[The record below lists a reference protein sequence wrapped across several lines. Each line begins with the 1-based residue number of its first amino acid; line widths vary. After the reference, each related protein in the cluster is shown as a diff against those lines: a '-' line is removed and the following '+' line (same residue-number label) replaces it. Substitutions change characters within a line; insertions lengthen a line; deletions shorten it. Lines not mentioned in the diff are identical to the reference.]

1 MNITA
6 AAVSELRARTG
17 CGMMDCKKALVE
29 CDGDAEKAVDYLREK
44 GLAKA
49 AKKAGRNAKDGRIF
63 SYVHNTGKIGVIVEI
78 DCETDFVAKTDD
90 FQQLGHDIAMHIA
103 AANPVYLAPEDVP
116 ADVLEREKAIYRE
129 QLAEDE
135 KNKKK
140 PAAIIDKIIE
150 GKVRKYYEQV
160 CLLEQPWIRDDDK
173 KIRDLVVEQIA
184 KMGENMKIRRF
195 SRFSIGE

>member
-29 CDGDAEKAVDYLREK
+29 CNGDAEKAIDFLREK

-49 AKKAGRNAKDGRIF
+49 AKKADRNAKDGRIF
-63 SYVHNTGKIGVIVEI
+63 SYIHNTGKVGVMVEI
-78 DCETDFVAKTDD
+78 DCETDFVAKIED
-90 FQQLGHDIAMHIA
+90 FQQLGHDVAMHIA
-103 AANPVYLAPEDVP
+103 ASNPQYVAPEDVP
-116 ADVLEREKAIYRE
+116 ADVLDREKAIYRE
-129 QLAEDE
+129 QLAAEG
-135 KNKKK
+135 K
-140 PAAIIDKIIE
+140 PAQIIDKILE
-150 GKVRKYYEQV
+150 GKVRKFYEQV
-160 CLLEQPWIRDDDK
+160 CLLEQPWIRDDEK
-173 KIRDLVVEQIA
+173 KIKDLVIEQIA

>member
-29 CDGDAEKAVDYLREK
+29 CNGDAEKAIDFLREK

-49 AKKAGRNAKDGRIF
+49 AKKADRNAKDGRIF
-63 SYVHNTGKIGVIVEI
+63 SYIHNTGKVGVMVEI
-78 DCETDFVAKTDD
+78 DCETDFVAKTED
-90 FQQLGHDIAMHIA
+90 FQQLGHEVAMHIA
-103 AANPVYLAPEDVP
+103 ASNPQYVAPEEVP

-129 QLAEDE
+129 QLAAEGKPE
-135 KNKKK
+135 K
-140 PAAIIDKIIE
+140 IIDKILE
-150 GKVRKYYEQV
+150 GKVRKFYEQV
-160 CLLEQPWIRDDDK
+160 CLLEQPWIRDDEK
-173 KIRDLVVEQIA
+173 KIKDLVIEQIA
-184 KMGENMKIRRF
+184 KMGGNMKIRRF

>member
-29 CDGDAEKAVDYLREK
+29 CGGDAEKAIDYLREK

-49 AKKAGRNAKDGRIF
+49 AKKAGRDAKDGRVF
-63 SYVHNTGKIGVIVEI
+63 SYIHNTGKIGVMVEI

-90 FQQLGHDIAMHIA
+90 FQRLGHDIAMHIA
-103 AANPVYLAPEDVP
+103 AANPLYLAPEDVP

-129 QLAEDE
+129 QLIAD
-135 KNKKK
+135 KK
-140 PAAIIDKIIE
+140 PEAIIDKIIA
-150 GKVRKYYEQV
+150 GKIRKYYEQV
-160 CLLEQPWIRDDDK
+160 CLLEQPWIRDDEK
-173 KIRDLVVEQIA
+173 KIKDLVVEQIA

>member
-1 MNITA
+1 MGITA

-29 CDGDAEKAVDYLREK
+29 CNGDAEKAIDYLREK

-49 AKKAGRNAKDGRIF
+49 AKKADRNAKDGRIF
-63 SYVHNTGKIGVIVEI
+63 SYIHNPGKVGVMVEI

-90 FQQLGHDIAMHIA
+90 FQQLGHDVAMQIA
-103 AANPVYLAPEDVP
+103 AAKPEYVAPEDVP
-116 ADVLEREKAIYRE
+116 ADVLEREKSVYRE
-129 QLAEDE
+129 QLLAEG
-135 KNKKK
+135 K
-140 PAAIIDKIIE
+140 PAAIIDKILE
-150 GKVRKYYEQV
+150 GKVRKFYEQV
-160 CLLEQPWIRDDDK
+160 CLLEQPWIRDDEK
-173 KIRDLVVEQIA
+173 KIKDLVIAQIA

>member
-29 CDGDAEKAVDYLREK
+29 CNGDAEKAIDFLREK

-49 AKKAGRNAKDGRIF
+49 AKKADRNAKDGRIF
-63 SYVHNTGKIGVIVEI
+63 SYIHNTGKVGVMVEI
-78 DCETDFVAKTDD
+78 DCETDFVAKTED
-90 FQQLGHDIAMHIA
+90 FQHLGHDVAMHIA
-103 AANPVYLAPEDVP
+103 ASNPQYVAPEDVP
-116 ADVLEREKAIYRE
+116 ADVLDREKAIYRE
-129 QLAEDE
+129 QLAAEG
-135 KNKKK
+135 K
-140 PAAIIDKIIE
+140 PAQIIDKILE
-150 GKVRKYYEQV
+150 GKVRKFYEQV
-160 CLLEQPWIRDDDK
+160 CLLEQPWIRDDEK
-173 KIRDLVVEQIA
+173 KIKDLVIEQIA

>member
-1 MNITA
+1 MGITA

-29 CDGDAEKAVDYLREK
+29 CDGDAEKAIDYLREK

-49 AKKAGRNAKDGRIF
+49 AKKADRNAKDGRIF
-63 SYVHNTGKIGVIVEI
+63 SYIHNTGKVGVMVEI

-90 FQQLGHDIAMHIA
+90 FQQLGHDVAMQIA
-103 AANPVYLAPEDVP
+103 AAKPEYVAPEDVP
-116 ADVLEREKAIYRE
+116 ADVLEREKSVYRE
-129 QLAEDE
+129 QLLAEG
-135 KNKKK
+135 K
-140 PAAIIDKIIE
+140 PAAIIDKILE
-150 GKVRKYYEQV
+150 GKVRKFYEQV
-160 CLLEQPWIRDDDK
+160 CLLEQPWIRDDEK
-173 KIRDLVVEQIA
+173 KIKDLVIAQIA

>member
-1 MNITA
+1 MQITA
-6 AAVSELRARTG
+6 SIVKELRDRTN

-29 CDGDAEKAVDYLREK
+29 CDGNMEKAIDYLREK

-49 AKKAGRNAKDGRIF
+49 AKKADRNAKDGRIF
-63 SYVHNTGKIGVIVEI
+63 SYIHNTGKIGVIVEL
-78 DCETDFVAKTDD
+78 DCETDFVAKTEE

-103 AANPVYLAPEDVP
+103 AAAPAYLAPEDVP

-129 QLAEDE
+129 QLLAEGKPE
-135 KNKKK
+135 K
-140 PAAIIDKIIE
+140 IIDRIME

-160 CLLEQPWIRDDDK
+160 CLLEQPWIRDGDK
-173 KIRDLVVEQIA
+173 KINSLVVDLIA

-195 SRFSIGE
+195 ARFAIGE

>member
-29 CDGDAEKAVDYLREK
+29 CNGDAEKAIDFLREK

-49 AKKAGRNAKDGRIF
+49 AKKADRNAKDGRIF
-63 SYVHNTGKIGVIVEI
+63 SYIHNTGKVGVMVEI
-78 DCETDFVAKTDD
+78 DCETDFVAKTED
-90 FQQLGHDIAMHIA
+90 FQQLGHEVAMHIA
-103 AANPVYLAPEDVP
+103 ASNPQYVAPEEVP

-129 QLAEDE
+129 QLAAEGKPE
-135 KNKKK
+135 K
-140 PAAIIDKIIE
+140 IIDKILE
-150 GKVRKYYEQV
+150 GKVRKFYEQV
-160 CLLEQPWIRDDDK
+160 CLLEQPWIRDDEK
-173 KIRDLVVEQIA
+173 KIKDLVIEQIA

>member
-1 MNITA
+1 MGITA

-29 CDGDAEKAVDYLREK
+29 CNGDAEKAIDYLREK

-49 AKKAGRNAKDGRIF
+49 AKKADRNAKDGRIF
-63 SYVHNTGKIGVIVEI
+63 SYIHNTGKVGVMVEI

-90 FQQLGHDIAMHIA
+90 FQQLGHDVAMQIA
-103 AANPVYLAPEDVP
+103 AAKPEYVAPEDVP
-116 ADVLEREKAIYRE
+116 ADVLEREKSVYRE
-129 QLAEDE
+129 QLLAEG
-135 KNKKK
+135 K
-140 PAAIIDKIIE
+140 PAAIIDKILE
-150 GKVRKYYEQV
+150 GKVRKFYEQA
-160 CLLEQPWIRDDDK
+160 CLLEQPWIRDDEK
-173 KIRDLVVEQIA
+173 KIKDLVIAQIA

>member
-29 CDGDAEKAVDYLREK
+29 CNGDAEKAIDFLREN

-49 AKKAGRNAKDGRIF
+49 AKKADRNAKDGRIF
-63 SYVHNTGKIGVIVEI
+63 SYIHNTGKVGVMVEI
-78 DCETDFVAKTDD
+78 DCETDFVAKTED
-90 FQQLGHDIAMHIA
+90 FQQLGHEVAMHIA
-103 AANPVYLAPEDVP
+103 ASNPQYVAPEEVP

-129 QLAEDE
+129 QLAAEG
-135 KNKKK
+135 K
-140 PAAIIDKIIE
+140 PAQIIDKILE
-150 GKVRKYYEQV
+150 GKVRKFYEQV
-160 CLLEQPWIRDDDK
+160 CLLEQPWIRDDEK
-173 KIRDLVVEQIA
+173 KIKDLVIEQIA

>member
-29 CDGDAEKAVDYLREK
+29 CNGDAEKAIDFLREK

-49 AKKAGRNAKDGRIF
+49 AKKADRNAKDGRIF
-63 SYVHNTGKIGVIVEI
+63 SYIHNTGKVGVMVEI
-78 DCETDFVAKTDD
+78 DCETDFVAKTED
-90 FQQLGHDIAMHIA
+90 FQQLGHDVAMHIA
-103 AANPVYLAPEDVP
+103 ASNPQYVAPEDVP
-116 ADVLEREKAIYRE
+116 ADVLDREKAIYRE
-129 QLAEDE
+129 QLAAEG
-135 KNKKK
+135 K
-140 PAAIIDKIIE
+140 PAQIIDKILE
-150 GKVRKYYEQV
+150 GKVRKFYEQV
-160 CLLEQPWIRDDDK
+160 CLLEQPWIRDDEK
-173 KIRDLVVEQIA
+173 KIKDLVIEQIA

>member
-1 MNITA
+1 MGITA

-29 CDGDAEKAVDYLREK
+29 CNGDAEKAIDYLREK

-49 AKKAGRNAKDGRIF
+49 AKKADRNAKDGRIF
-63 SYVHNTGKIGVIVEI
+63 SYIHNTGKVGVMVEI

-90 FQQLGHDIAMHIA
+90 FQQLGHDVAMQIA
-103 AANPVYLAPEDVP
+103 AAKPEYVAPEDVP
-116 ADVLEREKAIYRE
+116 ADVLEREKSVYRE
-129 QLAEDE
+129 QLLAEG
-135 KNKKK
+135 K
-140 PAAIIDKIIE
+140 PAAIIDKILE
-150 GKVRKYYEQV
+150 GKVRKFYEQV
-160 CLLEQPWIRDDDK
+160 CLLEQPWIRDDEK
-173 KIRDLVVEQIA
+173 KIKDLVIAQIA

>member
-29 CDGDAEKAVDYLREK
+29 CNGDAEKAIDFLREK

-49 AKKAGRNAKDGRIF
+49 AKKADRNAKDGRIF
-63 SYVHNTGKIGVIVEI
+63 SYIHNTGKVGVMVEI
-78 DCETDFVAKTDD
+78 DCETDFVAKTED
-90 FQQLGHDIAMHIA
+90 FQQLGHEVAMHIA
-103 AANPVYLAPEDVP
+103 ASNPQYVAPEEVP

-129 QLAEDE
+129 QLAAEG
-135 KNKKK
+135 K
-140 PAAIIDKIIE
+140 PAQIIDKILE
-150 GKVRKYYEQV
+150 GKVRKFYEQV
-160 CLLEQPWIRDDDK
+160 CLLEQPWIRDDEK
-173 KIRDLVVEQIA
+173 KIKDLVIEQIA

>member
-1 MNITA
+1 MGITA

-29 CDGDAEKAVDYLREK
+29 CNGNAEKAIDYLREK

-49 AKKAGRNAKDGRIF
+49 AKKADRNAKDGRIF
-63 SYVHNTGKIGVIVEI
+63 SYIHNTGKVGVMVEI

-90 FQQLGHDIAMHIA
+90 FQQLGHDVAMQIA
-103 AANPVYLAPEDVP
+103 AAKPEYVAPEDVP
-116 ADVLEREKAIYRE
+116 ADVLEREKSVYRE
-129 QLAEDE
+129 QLLAEG
-135 KNKKK
+135 K
-140 PAAIIDKIIE
+140 PAAIIDKILE
-150 GKVRKYYEQV
+150 GKVRKFYEQV
-160 CLLEQPWIRDDDK
+160 CLLEQPWIRDDEK
-173 KIRDLVVEQIA
+173 KIKDLVIAQIA

>member
-1 MNITA
+1 MGITA

-29 CDGDAEKAVDYLREK
+29 CNGDAEKAIDYLREK

-49 AKKAGRNAKDGRIF
+49 AKKADRNAKDGRIF
-63 SYVHNTGKIGVIVEI
+63 SYTHNTGKVGVMVEI

-90 FQQLGHDIAMHIA
+90 FQQLGHDVAMQIA
-103 AANPVYLAPEDVP
+103 AAKPEYVAPEDVP
-116 ADVLEREKAIYRE
+116 ADVLEREKSVYRE
-129 QLAEDE
+129 QLLAEG
-135 KNKKK
+135 K
-140 PAAIIDKIIE
+140 PAAIIDKILE
-150 GKVRKYYEQV
+150 GKVRKFYEQV
-160 CLLEQPWIRDDDK
+160 CLLEQPWIRDDEK
-173 KIRDLVVEQIA
+173 KIKDLVIAQIA

>member
-1 MNITA
+1 MGITA

-29 CDGDAEKAVDYLREK
+29 CNGDAEKAIDYLREK

-49 AKKAGRNAKDGRIF
+49 AKKADRYAKDGRIF
-63 SYVHNTGKIGVIVEI
+63 SYIHNTGKVGVMVEI

-90 FQQLGHDIAMHIA
+90 FQQLGHDVAMQIA
-103 AANPVYLAPEDVP
+103 AAKPEYVAPEDVP
-116 ADVLEREKAIYRE
+116 ADVLEREKSVYRE
-129 QLAEDE
+129 QLLAEG
-135 KNKKK
+135 K
-140 PAAIIDKIIE
+140 PAAIIDKILE
-150 GKVRKYYEQV
+150 GKVRKFYEQV
-160 CLLEQPWIRDDDK
+160 CLLEQPWIRDDEK
-173 KIRDLVVEQIA
+173 KIKDLVIAQIA

>member
-1 MNITA
+1 MGITA

-29 CDGDAEKAVDYLREK
+29 CNGDAEKAIDYLREK

-49 AKKAGRNAKDGRIF
+49 AKKADRNAKDGRIF
-63 SYVHNTGKIGVIVEI
+63 SYIHNTGKVGVMVEI

-90 FQQLGHDIAMHIA
+90 FQQLGHDVAMQIA
-103 AANPVYLAPEDVP
+103 AAKPEYVAPEDVP
-116 ADVLEREKAIYRE
+116 ADVLEREKSVYRE
-129 QLAEDE
+129 QLLAEG
-135 KNKKK
+135 K
-140 PAAIIDKIIE
+140 PTAIIDKILE
-150 GKVRKYYEQV
+150 GKVRKFYEQV
-160 CLLEQPWIRDDDK
+160 CLLEQPWIRDDEK
-173 KIRDLVVEQIA
+173 KIKDLVIAQIA

>member
-29 CDGDAEKAVDYLREK
+29 CNGDAEKAIDFLREK

-49 AKKAGRNAKDGRIF
+49 AKKADRNAKDGRIF
-63 SYVHNTGKIGVIVEI
+63 SYIHNTGKVGVMVEI
-78 DCETDFVAKTDD
+78 DCETDFVAKTED
-90 FQQLGHDIAMHIA
+90 FQQLGHEVAMHIA
-103 AANPVYLAPEDVP
+103 ASNPQYVAPEEVP

-129 QLAEDE
+129 QLAAEG
-135 KNKKK
+135 K
-140 PAAIIDKIIE
+140 PAQIIDKILE
-150 GKVRKYYEQV
+150 GKVRKFYEQV
-160 CLLEQPWIRDDDK
+160 CLLEQPWIRDDEK
-173 KIRDLVVEQIA
+173 KIKDLVIEQIA

-195 SRFSIGE
+195 SHFSIGE

>member
-29 CDGDAEKAVDYLREK
+29 CNGDAEKAIDFLREK

-49 AKKAGRNAKDGRIF
+49 AKKADRNAKDGRIF
-63 SYVHNTGKIGVIVEI
+63 SYIHNTGKVGVMVEI
-78 DCETDFVAKTDD
+78 DCETDFVAKTED
-90 FQQLGHDIAMHIA
+90 FQQLGHEVAMHIA
-103 AANPVYLAPEDVP
+103 ASNPQYLAPEDVP

-129 QLAEDE
+129 QLAAEG
-135 KNKKK
+135 K
-140 PAAIIDKIIE
+140 PAQIIDKILE
-150 GKVRKYYEQV
+150 GKVRKFYEQV
-160 CLLEQPWIRDDDK
+160 CLLEQPWIRDDEK
-173 KIRDLVVEQIA
+173 KIKDLVIAQIA